1 MSHSPLWGR
10 RIHIA
15 GSVHADP
22 KIASLEAVAEAEAL
36 IATLVPRLVKLGANF
51 VIPVDAEKYHADGRP
66 ICFDW
71 QVWAAV
77 SSSLPQRP
85 VGAPAPMAVAVQHHK
100 SEGQVPEVREALWDG
115 LRSTDHVAIENA
127 AQWDMNIKRMEVAAR
142 RGDILLA
149 LGGGE
154 GVHYLANL
162 YHEAG
167 KPVVPLNLA
176 LTPPDQGARRVFSFG
191 LSGGNARRL
200 FQVRDGAEPH
210 HRLNRLNF
218 QPRRTPVERADDIV
232 ELLEALERPRAFVVR
247 LLNPQLP
254 DYVEVDNFFSSVVQP
269 VVEGELGFKLTVV
282 DGRQPFEHARI
293 DQEIFSKLHRSGV
306 VIADITGVRPNCF
319 IELGYALG
327 RGHPTLMTARAGT
340 ANPFDTTTIP
350 AHFWDLKGTLADAR
364 EAFRTHWKAAIGR
377 PPLVGPDP
385 LIP

>member
-1 MSHSPLWGR
+1 MSLPPLFGR

-15 GSVHADP
+15 GSVHVDP
-22 KIASLEAVAEAEAL
+22 AIASPEAVAEAEAL
-36 IATLVPRLVKLGANF
+36 IKALVPRLVQLGANF
-51 VIPVDAEKYHADGRP
+51 VIPVDAEKFHPDGRP

-71 QVWAAV
+71 QVWEAV
-77 SSSLPQRP
+77 ASALARRP
-85 VGAPAPMAVAVQHHK
+85 VTAPAPMAVAVQHHK
-100 SEGQVPEVREALWDG
+100 SERQVPTAREALWDG
-115 LRSTDHVAIENA
+115 LRTTDHVSVENA

-167 KPVVPLNLA
+167 KPVIPLDLA
-176 LTPPDQGARRVFSFG
+176 LTPADQGARRVFNFG
-191 LSGGNARRL
+191 LTGGNARRL
-200 FQVRDGAEPH
+200 FQVREGADSH
-210 HRLNRLNF
+210 ARLNRLNF
-218 QPRRTPVERADDIV
+218 QPRRTAAERAGDII
-232 ELLEALERPRAFVVR
+232 ELLEALERPRAFIVR
-247 LLNPQLP
+247 LLNPELA
-254 DYVEVDNFFSSVVQP
+254 DYVEVDNFFTSVVQP

-282 DGRQPFEHARI
+282 DGRQAYDHARI
-293 DQEIFSKLHRSGV
+293 DQEIFNKLHRSGV

-327 RGHPTLMTARAGT
+327 RGHPTLMTARKGT

-350 AHFWDLKGTLADAR
+350 AHFWTPSGTVDAAR
-364 EAFRTHWKAAIGR
+364 QEFRLHWKAAIDR
-377 PPLVGPDP
+377 PPLVAPDP